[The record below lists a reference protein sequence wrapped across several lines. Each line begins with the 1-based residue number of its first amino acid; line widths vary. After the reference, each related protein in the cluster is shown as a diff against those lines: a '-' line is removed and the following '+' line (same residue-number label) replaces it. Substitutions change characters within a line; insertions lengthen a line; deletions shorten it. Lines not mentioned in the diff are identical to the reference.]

1 MNYVCLECYV
11 RPREIFYSQK
21 LYYSL
26 EAISTKS
33 GAPKHITGYVRKMSR
48 MYNTIVTPY
57 KYFPLA
63 LLYG

>member
-11 RPREIFYSQK
+11 RPREMFYSEK
-21 LYYSL
+21 LNYSL

-48 MYNTIVTPY
+48 MYNTIVTP
-57 KYFPLA
+57 
-63 LLYG
+63 

>member
-1 MNYVCLECYV
+1 MNYVFLECYV
-11 RPREIFYSQK
+11 RPREMFYSEK
-21 LYYSL
+21 LNNSL

-57 KYFPLA
+57 KYFPLGS
-63 LLYG
+63 LYE